1 MEIDS
6 VEWVNSIEYTE
17 DLDDDEV
24 DRIINEAIES
34 GISDI
39 ELEEMINK
47 LNALVCEE

>member
-6 VEWVNSIEYTE
+6 IEWVNSIEHVA
-17 DLDDDEV
+17 DLDDEEV
-24 DRIINEAIES
+24 DRVINEAIES

-47 LNALVCEE
+47 LNALVQE

>member
-6 VEWVNSIEYTE
+6 IEWVNSIEYTE

>member
-1 MEIDS
+1 MEVDS
-6 VEWVNSIEYTE
+6 IEWVNSIEYTE

-47 LNALVCEE
+47 LNALVCE